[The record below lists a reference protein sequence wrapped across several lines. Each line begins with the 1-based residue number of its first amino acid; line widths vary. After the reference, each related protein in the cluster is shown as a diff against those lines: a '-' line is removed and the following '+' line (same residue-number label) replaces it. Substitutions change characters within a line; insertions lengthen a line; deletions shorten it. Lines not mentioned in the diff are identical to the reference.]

1 MIENV
6 VRHPATGSPG
16 AIAVP
21 IRSLSRSRWRNKIF
35 SIWFRG
41 LFCFYIADGNV
52 KKPESFWI
60 KVGLVF
66 NDLSKIWRKP
76 ELDHIAGARPFLNR
90 FVIKRVESRYEI
102 YREWHF
108 KTDGDVCFVAIS
120 YAGLG
125 IGRCIESYRLATNP
139 AVNPKGVFDFTRV
152 LFADRNGLCF
162 QVSEAPL
169 DASRVLKLK

>member
-1 MIENV
+1 MHLNAFVKASMIENV

-41 LFCFYIADGNV
+41 LFCFYIADGIA
-52 KKPESFWI
+52 KKPESFWT
-60 KVGLVF
+60 KDGLVF

-76 ELDHIAGARPFLNR
+76 ELNIAGARPFLNR
-90 FVIKRVESRYEI
+90 FVIRRVRTRYGF

-108 KTDGDVCFVAIS
+108 KTDGAVYFVAFRIQDLVS
-120 YAGLG
+120 G
-125 IGRCIESYRLATNP
+125 
-139 AVNPKGVFDFTRV
+139 AVFNRFDSPPIR
-152 LFADRNGLCF
+152 
-162 QVSEAPL
+162 P
-169 DASRVLKLK
+169 